1 MTAQAQTIMATKVDD
16 SIKRRFDSAM
26 RARGTTTSA
35 VLRQA
40 VLRYLDELEAGIEH
54 PQFALELDSP
64 PAAIKGLSP
73 VAGPRNANAPK

>member
-16 SIKRRFDSAM
+16 AIKRRFDSAM

-35 VLRQA
+35 VLREA

-54 PQFALELDSP
+54 PQFKLKLDGP
-64 PAAIKGLSP
+64 Q
-73 VAGPRNANAPK
+73 AGEKTPSH

>member
-40 VLRYLDELEAGIEH
+40 VLKYLDELEAGIEH
-54 PQFALELDSP
+54 PQFTLELDSP
-64 PAAIKGLSP
+64 PAVMK
-73 VAGPRNANAPK
+73 APNH

>member
-1 MTAQAQTIMATKVDD
+1 MATKVDD

-64 PAAIKGLSP
+64 PAAMKGLSP
-73 VAGPRNANAPK
+73 VAGPRKRKRPQIGGAGW

>member
-1 MTAQAQTIMATKVDD
+1 MTAQAQTIMATKVTD

-35 VLRQA
+35 VLREA

-54 PQFALELDSP
+54 PQFTLELDSP
-64 PAAIKGLSP
+64 QAATK
-73 VAGPRNANAPK
+73 APNH